1 LYNIGIK
8 TVSSKEVLDKA
19 TPSLSKVAAVKCKK
33 DDDELK
39 RSLKRKKLSEKEKP
53 NGKEQSGG
61 KESLSGK
68 GKLSGKENV
77 KIIDLTQPACMCALA
92 KYHVQIV

>member
-1 LYNIGIK
+1 MLYNIGIK

-19 TPSLSKVAAVKCKK
+19 TPSSSKAAAVKCKK

-39 RSLKRKKLSEKEKP
+39 QSLKRKKLSEKEKP
-53 NGKEQSGG
+53 NGKEKLGG

-68 GKLSGKENV
+68 GKSSRKGKSNGRENV
-77 KIIDLTQPACMCALA
+77 EIIDLT
-92 KYHVQIV
+92 